1 MELQLTMMRV
11 HTMFD
16 VFVAESETIVGR
28 AKQQKNYELQKKA
41 EELAHAQAETLARI
55 ETARHF

>member
-1 MELQLTMMRV
+1 MMRV